1 VGVLYLLLIYYISSQ
16 IPTHLTKEINMIDW
30 VLAVLSLYGVYRGY
44 IWLKDHIEK
53 EEKENEIFRRSED
66 ENDITDWWI

>member
-1 VGVLYLLLIYYISSQ
+1 
-16 IPTHLTKEINMIDW
+16 MIDW
-30 VLAVLSLYGVYRGY
+30 VLSVLSIYGVYRGY
-44 IWLKDHIEK
+44 IWLKDYIEK